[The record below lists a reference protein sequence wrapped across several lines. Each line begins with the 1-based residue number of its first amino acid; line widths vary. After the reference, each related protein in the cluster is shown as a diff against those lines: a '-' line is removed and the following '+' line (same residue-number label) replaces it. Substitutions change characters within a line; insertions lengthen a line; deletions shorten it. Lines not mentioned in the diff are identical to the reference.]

1 MESKLKFIQNR
12 TIFLKFDASGL
23 ATADISIPFAVDR
36 IIFRSLAYKEAA
48 GPNAAYAIL
57 DSDLIA
63 WNSIGVIFRDDTYA
77 NSAAQ
82 YNEYHFQTPTKIA
95 GRYNFQLYDLTVP
108 RAAPTNVTDDVCVFI
123 AEFIRDKDGL
133 NGHSH

>member
-12 TIFLKFDASGL
+12 TIYLKFDASGL

-48 GPNAAYAIL
+48 GPTAAYAIL

-63 WNSIGVIFRDDTYA
+63 WNSIGVIYRDDTYA

-82 YNEYHFQTPTKIA
+82 ANEYHFQTPTKIA
-95 GRYNFQLYDLTVP
+95 GRYNFQLYDLAVP
-108 RAAPTNVTDDVCVFI
+108 KAPPTGVTDDVCVFI
-123 AEFIRDKDGL
+123 AEFVRDKDGT
-133 NGHSH
+133 NGSMH